1 MVSSESFPCSNE
13 DEIEGIGGNDSTG
26 AKKPFFVVDLEPRLN
41 RPFALGAD
49 ATRRRNREA
58 EDPTDLGLR
67 GLFVRDRDGV
77 GGGLNDVWEEMW
89 GFDLEEPGVRA
100 ELYDI
105 LLSEWVYARALE
117 EDAVAVRASVEGGW

>member
-26 AKKPFFVVDLEPRLN
+26 AKTPFFVVDLEPKLKK
-41 RPFALGAD
+41 PLALGAE

-67 GLFVRDRDGV
+67 GLFVPDRDGV
-77 GGGLNDVWEEMW
+77 GEW
-89 GFDLEEPGVRA
+89 DLRA
-100 ELYDI
+100 CKFLPDM
-105 LLSEWVYARALE
+105 L
-117 EDAVAVRASVEGGW
+117 